1 MLITILKTEDEE
13 HKIPRKPVH
22 QWLFST
28 WTFQNSKKEVMKT
41 FTFLYYIY
49 PSLPRLQIIQG
60 EWEFSLGPSFFQFAF
75 FKLGRQLISDIIFL
89 ISGKAIFVRQILFNP
104 WKGRLFP
111 TDFFRSLASKI
122 IFDRFCSILGKGN
135 YFRQILL
142 NHTNYHD

>member
-75 FKLGRQLISDIIFL
+75 FKLGRQLISD
-89 ISGKAIFVRQILFNP
+89 
-104 WKGRLFP
+104 
-111 TDFFRSLASKI
+111 
-122 IFDRFCSILGKGN
+122 RFCSILGKED
-135 YFRQILL
+135 YFRQIFFDPWQARLFSTDFVRFL
-142 NHTNYHD
+142 GRETISDRFCSTTQIIMINVFKQF